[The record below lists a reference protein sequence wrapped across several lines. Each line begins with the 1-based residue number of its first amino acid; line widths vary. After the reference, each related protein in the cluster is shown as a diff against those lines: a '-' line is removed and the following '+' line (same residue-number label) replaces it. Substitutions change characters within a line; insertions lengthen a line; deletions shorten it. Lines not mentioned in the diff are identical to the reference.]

1 MRIKIHNTSFLILEI
16 LIILVYLNPIAD
28 LFPSFL
34 QIVVFFIWLIFNI
47 RNSKMWGEALPLS
60 LLNILIFIFTLIR
73 CIAANQLNTDYYST
87 LQTVIA
93 RYQMLIYP
101 ILFVYVKK
109 LNNIDKKRIFNLAIS
124 CIVGTILVSLYY
136 IIRIDPQ
143 AIRNTQRAVALFGVG
158 DFMLMYAIAIAIG
171 PILFLIIEKKKQ
183 RQKCIGIS
191 ISFLLMLICL
201 GLCNLVTSVVVA
213 CCSIFVMYVVSRR
226 KKLMCIYISFIVG
239 ISILMKSIFANF
251 LYYIVEKQV
260 FYWSTNNKIMAIA
273 NILSGDMTHID
284 TLSRRFMLANW
295 SLVSFKNNP
304 IFGINWKNHTYGKIG
319 CHMQWADDL
328 GRYGIIGNIFII
340 INYFMLAKY
349 TINNTDKCFVKN
361 SLVTVWIMFFI
372 LGFLNPCLSATNLMM
387 MFVVIPSIEGI
398 LYD

>member
-1 MRIKIHNTSFLILEI
+1 
-16 LIILVYLNPIAD
+16 
-28 LFPSFL
+28 
-34 QIVVFFIWLIFNI
+34 
-47 RNSKMWGEALPLS
+47 
-60 LLNILIFIFTLIR
+60 
-73 CIAANQLNTDYYST
+73 
-87 LQTVIA
+87 
-93 RYQMLIYP
+93 
-101 ILFVYVKK
+101 
-109 LNNIDKKRIFNLAIS
+109 
-124 CIVGTILVSLYY
+124 
-136 IIRIDPQ
+136 
-143 AIRNTQRAVALFGVG
+143 
-158 DFMLMYAIAIAIG
+158 
-171 PILFLIIEKKKQ
+171 
-183 RQKCIGIS
+183 
-191 ISFLLMLICL
+191 
-201 GLCNLVTSVVVA
+201 
-213 CCSIFVMYVVSRR
+213 
-226 KKLMCIYISFIVG
+226 
-239 ISILMKSIFANF
+239 
-251 LYYIVEKQV
+251 
-260 FYWSTNNKIMAIA
+260 MAIA